1 MKYAKILEMTLY
13 HNVAGDKMNVL
24 IVDDSKIVRRVL
36 SSTMKR
42 YFKHPEYQ
50 ELNLF
55 EAEDGNE
62 AMAVMKKEQVDIML
76 LDWNMP
82 NMTGPEVVEAVRAN
96 KEWNKTRIVMA
107 TTEGSKSSVL
117 AMIKKGANGYMVK
130 PFVEEAVFKTLD
142 TITARMQK

>member
-1 MKYAKILEMTLY
+1 
-13 HNVAGDKMNVL
+13 MNLL

-36 SSTMKR
+36 SNTMKR
-42 YFKHPEYQ
+42 YFKAPEWS

-62 AMAVMKKEQVDIML
+62 AMEVMKKEKVDIML

-96 KEWNKTRIVMA
+96 KEWNKTRIIMA

-130 PFVEEAVFKTLD
+130 PFQEEAIFKTLN
-142 TITARMQK
+142 TITARMTR

>member
-1 MKYAKILEMTLY
+1 
-13 HNVAGDKMNVL
+13 MNLL

-36 SSTMKR
+36 TNTMTR
-42 YFKHPEYQ
+42 YFKEPDWK

-62 AMAVMKKEQVDIML
+62 AMAVMKKEKIDIML

-107 TTEGSKSSVL
+107 TTEGSKASVL

-130 PFVEEAVFKTLD
+130 PFQEDAIFKTMN
-142 TITARMQK
+142 TITARMPKN

>member
-1 MKYAKILEMTLY
+1 
-13 HNVAGDKMNVL
+13 MNLL

-36 SSTMKR
+36 SNTVGR
-42 YFKHPEYQ
+42 YFKPPEWK

-55 EAEDGNE
+55 EAADGNE
-62 AMAVMKKEQVDIML
+62 AMEIMKNEKIDIML

-96 KEWNKTRIVMA
+96 KEWNKTRIIMA

-130 PFVEEAVFKTLD
+130 PFQEEAIFKTLD
-142 TITARMQK
+142 TVTARMPK

>member
-1 MKYAKILEMTLY
+1 
-13 HNVAGDKMNVL
+13 MNIL

-36 SSTMKR
+36 TNTVKR
-42 YFKHPEYQ
+42 YFVAPKWT
-50 ELNLF
+50 ELNIF
-55 EAEDGNE
+55 EAEDGFV
-62 AMAVMKKEQVDIML
+62 AMEMMKKEKVDIML

-82 NMTGPEVVEAVRAN
+82 NMTGDKVVEAVRAN

-130 PFVEEAVFKTLD
+130 PFQEDAIFKTLD
-142 TITARMQK
+142 TITARMK

>member
-1 MKYAKILEMTLY
+1 
-13 HNVAGDKMNVL
+13 MNLL

-36 SSTMKR
+36 TNTMTR
-42 YFKHPEYQ
+42 YFKAPKWSEI
-50 ELNLF
+50 NIF
-55 EAEDGNE
+55 EAEDGNV
-62 AMAVMKKEQVDIML
+62 AMEVMKKEKIDIML

-130 PFVEEAVFKTLD
+130 PFQEEAIFKTMD
-142 TITARMQK
+142 TITARMPK

>member
-1 MKYAKILEMTLY
+1 
-13 HNVAGDKMNVL
+13 MNVL

-36 SSTMKR
+36 SNTMKR
-42 YFKHPEYQ
+42 YFTEPKWN

-62 AMAVMKKEQVDIML
+62 AMAVMKQEKVDIML

-130 PFVEEAVFKTLD
+130 PFQEEAIFKTLD